1 MASAPEAKRQKMGD
15 ESTVGPEELRSWAG
29 IKSAARFCPEMK
41 ANLLSSRNIHAAD
54 VLKFVLEFVFGW
66 SEVDCGNRNP
76 YIQYLNTRYSS
87 IKHKDRATALG
98 FVTQWLGKA
107 PDGQASSLPSLA
119 TLCAQKIA
127 MEVFWLFTTNIDFNF
142 SRSNIEFFTDTL
154 KSEMES
160 SLNNKGVPESHHT
173 LIIEEL
179 FIFTTIY
186 ILYVDLQRLSKA
198 SDIFLPVQRSD
209 CRDDD
214 WWEDFGISAVVD
226 AVPDHGL
233 GSLAKVALLPF
244 IVYTNFTTIRGR
256 DRYGMGNFH
265 LGVVFEM
272 FKADS
277 VNPRLHSRH
286 PFAYS
291 VALTPLASLVREI
304 VMVYDFDGGNECDAM
319 ITEEVL
325 LPWIKQHTRIA
336 QRDISSFSVMYAATM
351 QSVNPPAP
359 ARLRPFQYS
368 QRQAAGQDCV
378 DAVENKELI
387 QSLTLEL
394 TCRPSRE
401 ERHVKRL
408 RLNGN
413 YSKEEILRAVII
425 CRSAEVV
432 DLEYCSNLDEE
443 CFDAV
448 MHLLFCVRVVL
459 LKGTAVDE
467 NSAVVKRYRNS
478 AARFVFSTACKCCGA
493 TKVTIKELRESN
505 NS

>member
-1 MASAPEAKRQKMGD
+1 
-15 ESTVGPEELRSWAG
+15 
-29 IKSAARFCPEMK
+29 
-41 ANLLSSRNIHAAD
+41 
-54 VLKFVLEFVFGW
+54 
-66 SEVDCGNRNP
+66 
-76 YIQYLNTRYSS
+76 
-87 IKHKDRATALG
+87 
-98 FVTQWLGKA
+98 
-107 PDGQASSLPSLA
+107 
-119 TLCAQKIA
+119 
-127 MEVFWLFTTNIDFNF
+127 MEVFWLFTTNIDLNF
-142 SRSNIEFFTDTL
+142 RRSNIEFFTDTL
-154 KSEMES
+154 KSDMES

-186 ILYVDLQRLSKA
+186 ILYVDLQRLRREPSKA
-198 SDIFLPVQRSD
+198 SDLLLPVQKSP
-209 CRDDD
+209 CRNDY

-256 DRYGMGNFH
+256 DRYEGGNFH
-265 LGVVFEM
+265 LDAVFKM

-277 VNPRLHSRH
+277 VIHGYVNPRLHCRH
-286 PFAYS
+286 PFACS
-291 VALTPLASLVREI
+291 VALTPLACLVREI

-319 ITEEVL
+319 ITEDVL

-336 QRDISSFSVMYAATM
+336 QRDTSSFPVMHAAAM

-359 ARLRPFQYS
+359 AQLRPFQYS

-413 YSKEEILRAVII
+413 YSKAEILRAVII

-432 DLEYCSNLDEE
+432 DLEHCSNLDEE

-459 LKGTAVDE
+459 LKGTALDE
-467 NSAVVKRYRNS
+467 NSAVVKRWRNS
-478 AARFVFSTACKCCGA
+478 AA
-493 TKVTIKELRESN
+493 
-505 NS
+505 

>member
-1 MASAPEAKRQKMGD
+1 
-15 ESTVGPEELRSWAG
+15 
-29 IKSAARFCPEMK
+29 MK

-107 PDGQASSLPSLA
+107 PDGQASSLPSLT

-186 ILYVDLQRLSKA
+186 ILYVDLKRLSKA

-214 WWEDFGISAVVD
+214 WWEDFGISAVID

-256 DRYGMGNFH
+256 DRYERGNFH
-265 LGVVFEM
+265 LDAVFKM
-272 FKADS
+272 FKADFIHGY
-277 VNPRLHSRH
+277 VNPRLHCRH
-286 PFAYS
+286 PFACS

-304 VMVYDFDGGNECDAM
+304 VIVYDFDGGKEFRAM
-319 ITEEVL
+319 ITEDIL
-325 LPWIKQHTRIA
+325 LPWIKQYTRIA

-387 QSLTLEL
+387 KSLTLEL

-413 YSKEEILRAVII
+413 YSKGEILRAVII

-443 CFDAV
+443 CFDAI
-448 MHLLFCVRVVL
+448 MHLLLRVRVVL
-459 LKGTAVDE
+459 LKGTALNE

-478 AARFVFSTACKCCGA
+478 AASFVFSTACKCCGSE
-493 TKVTIKELRESN
+493 KGIKELRESN

>member
-1 MASAPEAKRQKMGD
+1 MKAPSVQK
-15 ESTVGPEELRSWAG
+15 SYWAG
-29 IKSAARFCPEMK
+29 IKSAARFCPEMR

-54 VLKFVLEFVFGW
+54 VLKFVLEFIFGW

-87 IKHKDRATALG
+87 IKHKDRATALE

-127 MEVFWLFTTNIDFNF
+127 MEVFWLFTINIGLNC
-142 SRSNIEFFTDTL
+142 RTSNIEFFTDTL
-154 KSEMES
+154 KSDMES

-173 LIIEEL
+173 FIIEEL

-186 ILYVDLQRLSKA
+186 ILYVDLQRLRCEPSKA
-198 SDIFLPVQRSD
+198 SDLLLPVQKSA
-209 CRDDD
+209 CRDDY

-226 AVPDHGL
+226 AVPDHRL

-256 DRYGMGNFH
+256 DRYERGNFH

-325 LPWIKQHTRIA
+325 LPWIKQHTRFA
-336 QRDISSFSVMYAATM
+336 QRDTSSFSVMYAATM

-359 ARLRPFQYS
+359 APARLRPFQYS
-368 QRQAAGQDCV
+368 QRQAAGQYCV

-387 QSLTLEL
+387 KSLTLEL

-408 RLNGN
+408 RFNGN
-413 YSKEEILRAVII
+413 YSKGEILRAVII

-448 MHLLFCVRVVL
+448 MHLLFRVRVVL
-459 LKGTAVDE
+459 LKGTALNE

-478 AARFVFSTACKCCGA
+478 AARFVFSTACKCCGSE
-493 TKVTIKELRESN
+493 KGIKELRESN